1 MQHETV
7 KAKSLLSKPIVA
19 DAWFHVNRSM
29 NAYRGCEHGCVYCDG
44 MAEHYHVDNFTTH
57 IRIKENAA
65 KVLRRELKKDG
76 YTSQTE
82 LETETLWRFMDP
94 EDAKR
99 MALRVPRKKVIGVC
113 GGVSDGYQP
122 AEKEHKITRQ
132 VLETLLDFRM
142 PVFVLTK
149 SDLVLRDLDLLKEI
163 NESAFANIMF
173 TITLSDEKQRGI
185 FEPKASST
193 PERFA
198 ALKEIRKAGLPG
210 GVMATPIIPTIGDN
224 LENMTALAK
233 EAKRAK
239 AEFIQFGGMTLKPG
253 RQKGYFLRVIKRR
266 FPDKLSEISN
276 IYANNNKYGTPDWK
290 RLPVN
295 VMLRGY
301 KVCRSVGIRDRSVRN
316 KLKSEPDSNN
326 AVLGVLLD
334 IEFYMRYML
343 GMPWNKI
350 RPFHEL
356 SARIERGIEDLVELR
371 REGQLK
377 SRLLITDRM
386 VSIVEEI
393 MDTGSCRY
401 IQDLVQ
407 KTDSKVAG
415 ETVFVAFPDE

>member
-1 MQHETV
+1 MQYETV

-44 MAEHYHVDNFTTH
+44 MAENYHVDNFTTH
-57 IRIKENAA
+57 IRCKENAA
-65 KVLRRELKKDG
+65 KILRRELKKDG

-99 MALRVPRKKVIGVC
+99 MALKVPRRKVIGVC

-122 AEKEHKITRQ
+122 AEKEHKITRR

-149 SDLVLRDLDLLKEI
+149 SNLVLRDLDLLKEI
-163 NESAFANIMF
+163 HENAFANIMF
-173 TITLSDEKQRGI
+173 TITLNDEEQRSI

-193 PERFA
+193 PDRFE
-198 ALKEIRKAGLPG
+198 ALKEVCKAGLHG

-224 LENMTALAK
+224 LENMTALAR
-233 EAKRAK
+233 EAKRAG

-253 RQKGYFLRVIKRR
+253 RQKEYFLRVIKKR
-266 FPDKLSEISN
+266 FPERLSEILKA
-276 IYANNNKYGTPDWK
+276 YANNNKYGTPDWK
-290 RLPVN
+290 HLPVN
-295 VMLRGY
+295 VMLRGHEI
-301 KVCRSVGIRDRSVRN
+301 CRSVGIRDRSVRN
-316 KLKSEPDSNN
+316 RVQSEPVANN
-326 AVLGVLLD
+326 SVLGVLLD
-334 IEFYMRYML
+334 IEFYMRFML

-356 SARIERGIEDLVELR
+356 AARIERGVEDLVELHK
-371 REGQLK
+371 EGQLK
-377 SRLLITDRM
+377 SRLLITDEM
-386 VSIVEEI
+386 VSIVEGI
-393 MDTGSCRY
+393 LDTGSCSY
-401 IQDLVQ
+401 LEDLVK
-407 KTDSKVAG
+407 KTDSKASG
-415 ETVFVAFPDE
+415 DTVFVAFPDE